1 MKVNAHEIPQGP
13 RSTWGDL
20 LRLSAGQPR
29 LLALT
34 IAATLIAQAGMVT
47 SLALGA
53 WLAGLAL
60 TGAPESLWQPVL
72 WGMLVSAVA
81 GAGGRWWQAHISHAF
96 AFALIETL
104 QVGIYDG
111 LERAAPGGLSDTR
124 SGEQANVALNDAQ
137 ALEHF
142 FAHTLADTIAAVVVP
157 LLALLALAWIQPW
170 LTLVLLP
177 FLPTLTSVPFWLG
190 ERAFRQ
196 GREMNAALA
205 GLNAE
210 VIEGIEARREILL
223 FNQEAAWRAR
233 LGQYLARLK
242 SEQRRYAL
250 RTGAEQ
256 GGIELIQSLALI
268 TALVASAVLL
278 EYQALELAQVPLS
291 VVLVGAA
298 LLPLAEVAR
307 SASQLGAVRASA
319 ARVLALLHQRSPI
332 QDNGQRLPKDAS
344 IEFNQVVFAH
354 SERPVLQGVNFRV
367 ETGEMVALV
376 GPSGAGKTT
385 CANLLMRFYEVQSG
399 TVKLGSED
407 LRDIPLSE
415 LRHWIAWVGQEAY
428 LFDDSIEGNL
438 RLGKPEATQQEIEI
452 AAHQAQA
459 HDFIQ
464 ALPEGYQT
472 RCGANGARL
481 SGGQCQRIAIARAL
495 LSQAPVLVMDEAS
508 SSLDADSEHALQQA
522 LLALRGQYTLLV
534 VAHRPSTIAQADRV
548 VLLQDGSILDQGS
561 HEQLLHRCEQYAQL
575 LAQPVGA

>member
-1 MKVNAHEIPQGP
+1 MNSQGCLHGAHSP
-13 RSTWGDL
+13 WGDL

-29 LLALT
+29 LLTLT
-34 IAATLIAQAGMVT
+34 ILATLIAQAGMVT

-60 TGAPESLWQPVL
+60 TGAAASLWQPVL
-72 WGMLVSAVA
+72 LGMLVSAVV

-104 QVGIYDG
+104 QVGSYDG
-111 LERAAPGGLSDTR
+111 LERAAPGGMADTR
-124 SGEQANVALNDAQ
+124 SGEQVNVVLSDAQ

-142 FAHTLADTIAAVVVP
+142 FAHTLADTIAAIVVP
-157 LLALLALAWIQPW
+157 LLALLALAWIEPW
-170 LTLVLLP
+170 LTLALLP
-177 FLPTLTSVPFWLG
+177 FLPALASVPFWLG

-196 GREMNAALA
+196 GRAMNAALA

-223 FNQEAAWRAR
+223 FQQEEAWRAR
-233 LGQYLARLK
+233 LGKYLARLK
-242 SEQRRYAL
+242 NEQRRYAL
-250 RTGAEQ
+250 RAGMER
-256 GGIELIQSLALI
+256 GCIELTHSLALM
-268 TALVASAVLL
+268 TALVASAVLR
-278 EYQALELAQVPLS
+278 EHQAIALAQVPLV

-307 SASQLGAVRASA
+307 SAGQLGAVRASA
-319 ARVLALLHQRSPI
+319 ARVLALLRQRALV
-332 QDNGQRLPKDAS
+332 QDKGQRLPRDAS
-344 IEFNQVVFAH
+344 IEFNQVVFTHAT
-354 SERPVLQGVNFRV
+354 RPVLQGASFRV
-367 ETGEMVALV
+367 EAGEMVALV

-385 CANLLMRFYEVQSG
+385 CANLLMRFYDVQSG
-399 TVKLGSED
+399 AVVLGGED
-407 LRDIPLSE
+407 VRDIPLSE
-415 LRHWIAWVGQEAY
+415 LRHWIAWVGQDAY

-438 RLGKPEATQQEIEI
+438 RLGKPEATQQEIES

-464 ALPEGYQT
+464 ALAEGYQT
-472 RCGANGARL
+472 RCGAHGARL
-481 SGGQCQRIAIARAL
+481 SGGQRQRIAIARAL

-522 LLALRGQYTLLV
+522 LLSLRGQRTLLV

-548 VLLQDGSILDQGS
+548 VLLQDGRVLDQGS
-561 HEQLLHRCEQYAQL
+561 HEQLLHRCKQYAQL
-575 LAQPVGA
+575 LAQPASV

>member
-278 EYQALELAQVPLS
+278 EYRPSVGSSSAIGRAGRRGTATFGRGSAQCQPTGCS
-291 VVLVGAA
+291 ARQCGTGVG
-298 LLPLAEVAR
+298 VA
-307 SASQLGAVRASA
+307 ASA
-319 ARVLALLHQRSPI
+319 FADS
-332 QDNGQRLPKDAS
+332 GQWP
-344 IEFNQVVFAH
+344 
-354 SERPVLQGVNFRV
+354 
-367 ETGEMVALV
+367 
-376 GPSGAGKTT
+376 
-385 CANLLMRFYEVQSG
+385 
-399 TVKLGSED
+399 
-407 LRDIPLSE
+407 
-415 LRHWIAWVGQEAY
+415 
-428 LFDDSIEGNL
+428 
-438 RLGKPEATQQEIEI
+438 
-452 AAHQAQA
+452 
-459 HDFIQ
+459 
-464 ALPEGYQT
+464 
-472 RCGANGARL
+472 
-481 SGGQCQRIAIARAL
+481 AIA
-495 LSQAPVLVMDEAS
+495 
-508 SSLDADSEHALQQA
+508 
-522 LLALRGQYTLLV
+522 
-534 VAHRPSTIAQADRV
+534 
-548 VLLQDGSILDQGS
+548 
-561 HEQLLHRCEQYAQL
+561 
-575 LAQPVGA
+575 